1 MEFVECDIPQ
11 ANRSVGAN
19 TLYSKNKENTFFLLD
34 LNRLPSDNTWNI
46 LTNNYQ
52 FYNKNP
58 YPFISDKEVSNDK
71 FLILKFLTYF
81 FRS

>member
-1 MEFVECDIPQ
+1 MEFVECDVPQ

-19 TLYSKNKENTFFLLD
+19 TLYSKNKGNTFFLLD
-34 LNRLPSDNTWNI
+34 LNGLPSDNTWNI

-58 YPFISDKEVSNDK
+58 YPFISDKK
-71 FLILKFLTYF
+71 CLMIGF
-81 FRS
+81 